1 MRGVG
6 LVLVLLFLVVPFAEL
21 AVLIQVGAWLGVAD
35 TILLLIGISVLGAWL
50 AKRAGISVLVRMRQ
64 QLEMGRV
71 PAAELVDGFL
81 VLLAGALLLTP
92 GFLTDCVALLL
103 LLPPVRATVRRV
115 LRKRFERNIIIR
127 GG

>member
-1 MRGVG
+1 MG

-35 TILLLIGISVLGAWL
+35 TILLLIGISVAGAWL

-103 LLPPVRATVRRV
+103 LLPPVRATVRGV
-115 LRKRFERNIIIR
+115 LRRRFERNIIIR

>member
-1 MRGVG
+1 MG

-21 AVLIQVGAWLGVAD
+21 AVLIQVGDWLGVAD
-35 TILLLIGISVLGAWL
+35 TILLLIGISVAGAWL

-103 LLPPVRATVRRV
+103 LLPPVRATVRRI

>member
-1 MRGVG
+1 M
-6 LVLVLLFLVVPFAEL
+6 VLVLLFLVVPFAEL
-21 AVLIQVGAWLGVAD
+21 AVLIQVGDWLGVAD
-35 TILLLIGISVLGAWL
+35 TILLLIAISVAGAWL
-50 AKRAGISVLVRMRQ
+50 AKRAGISVLVRIRQ

-71 PAAELVDGFL
+71 PAAELVDGLL

-103 LLPPVRATVRRV
+103 LLPPVRATVRRI

>member
-1 MRGVG
+1 VG

-21 AVLIQVGAWLGVAD
+21 AVLIQVGSRIGVAD
-35 TILLLIGISVLGAWL
+35 TILLLIGVSVAGAWL
-50 AKRAGISVLVRMRQ
+50 AKRAGISVLLRMRQ

-71 PAAELVDGFL
+71 PGAELVDGFL

-92 GFLTDCVALLL
+92 GFLTDVVAILL

-115 LRKRFERNIIIR
+115 LRKRFERHIVIR

>member
-1 MRGVG
+1 MG

-35 TILLLIGISVLGAWL
+35 TILLLIGISVAGAWL

-103 LLPPVRATVRRV
+103 LLPPVRATVRGV

>member
-1 MRGVG
+1 MG

-21 AVLIQVGAWLGVAD
+21 AVLIQVGDWLGVAD
-35 TILLLIGISVLGAWL
+35 TILLLIGISVTGAWL

-103 LLPPVRATVRRV
+103 LLPPVRATVRRI

>member
-1 MRGVG
+1 

-21 AVLIQVGAWLGVAD
+21 AVLIQVGDWLGVAD
-35 TILLLIGISVLGAWL
+35 TILLLIGISVTGAWL

-103 LLPPVRATVRRV
+103 LLPPVRATVRRI